1 MYHYLAV
8 GIGGCLGSV
17 ARYWLSG
24 VVYRYTSGNGGSEF
38 PYGTLAVNVLGCF
51 LLGGIMGLVEYRQ
64 LFGPNVR
71 LFLTMG
77 LMGGFTTFS
86 TFGFETFALLRDHQY
101 WSVLGNVAGNVVV
114 GLAAV
119 LAGWFLAKL
128 L

>member
-1 MYHYLAV
+1 MNHYLAV
-8 GIGGCLGSV
+8 GIGGCLGSI

-24 VVYRYTSGNGGSEF
+24 AVYRYSGGGF

-71 LFLTMG
+71 LFLTIG
-77 LMGGFTTFS
+77 ILGGFTTFS

-101 WSVLGNVAGNVVV
+101 LAALGNVAGNVIV

-119 LAGWFLAKL
+119 LAGWFLAKAI
-128 L
+128 